1 MGGRVL
7 AAFGIALIA
16 IGGFALYFAYENA
29 SATGAA
35 AAWAA
40 IIGGA
45 LALLG
50 GIGRFMTAFMG
61 PQQARESE
69 DGPTEVR
76 LLVQC
81 MAAVAAADGTIQ
93 PEEMGTIARVHER
106 VLGLRIDPQEVAEI
120 LSGFDASFDIKARL
134 EAARPRLSPIMRE
147 RIVKSCYLVMMSDLV
162 EDEAETGKI
171 HQIGEALGFSQ
182 SQVDDLV
189 AMAGV

>member
-1 MGGRVL
+1 MGGRIL
-7 AAFGIALIA
+7 AAFGIALIVA
-16 IGGFALYFAYENA
+16 GAFALYFAYENA
-29 SATGAA
+29 NAAGAA

-61 PQQARESE
+61 PQQARESK

-81 MAAVAAADGTIQ
+81 MATIAAADGKIQ
-93 PEEMGTIARVHER
+93 PEEMVTIARVHEK
-106 VLGLRIDPQEVAEI
+106 VLGLRIDADEVAEI
-120 LSGFDASFDIKARL
+120 LAGFDAGFDIRARL

-162 EDEAETGKI
+162 EDDAETGKI
-171 HQIGEALGFSQ
+171 HQIGEALGFSP

-189 AMAGV
+189 AMEGV